1 MRLLEKEEDKNR
13 EGMRGGW
20 GELRNDGFHRLC
32 FALYIIGVIRWS
44 GMSWNGHV
52 ALTKGIK
59 MDTNV

>member
-32 FALYIIGVIRWS
+32 FALYIIGVIR
-44 GMSWNGHV
+44 
-52 ALTKGIK
+52 
-59 MDTNV
+59 